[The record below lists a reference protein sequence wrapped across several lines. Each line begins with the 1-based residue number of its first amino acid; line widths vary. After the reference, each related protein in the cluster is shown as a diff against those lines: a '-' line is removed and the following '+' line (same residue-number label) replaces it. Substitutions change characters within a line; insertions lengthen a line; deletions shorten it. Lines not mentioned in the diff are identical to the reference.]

1 MLDLH
6 FEKIKEIK
14 VMYVIKVMN
23 EIKVVYVIKHGCF
36 KISAKAR
43 FKDLCMFSCRLS
55 RLLFTIT

>member
-14 VMYVIKVMN
+14 VMYVIKVMY

-36 KISAKAR
+36 KNSAKA
-43 FKDLCMFSCRLS
+43 
-55 RLLFTIT
+55 